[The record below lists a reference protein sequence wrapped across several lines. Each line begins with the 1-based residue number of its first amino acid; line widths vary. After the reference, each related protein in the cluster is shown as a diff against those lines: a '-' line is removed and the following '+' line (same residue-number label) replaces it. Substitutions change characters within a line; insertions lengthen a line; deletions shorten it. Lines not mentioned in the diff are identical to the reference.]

1 MTVALYPLIFNSV
14 LVCSYTVIATLA
26 ISSSSPFFFLKKKQ
40 SASKVEVKTPYSPSD
55 LVTMT
60 ASKSPTSFVR
70 SIRKVYSP
78 IGFQKGY
85 NFTLW
90 FVFGGALLGF
100 TLARLQYLAVD
111 TVFAKSAAPG
121 EWYWMRQGRYKIG
134 IALHLGTILPAAL
147 LALIQVR

>member
-1 MTVALYPLIFNSV
+1 MLSHPPVPL
-14 LVCSYTVIATLA
+14 
-26 ISSSSPFFFLKKKQ
+26 FFLKKKQ
-40 SASKVEVKTPYSPSD
+40 SASKVEIKTPYSPSD

-70 SIRKVYSP
+70 SIRKLYSP